1 MSAVRRL
8 VCVLGAAGFVFTG
21 LFLTARA
28 QPAPPEET
36 AAHAQAILSRYC
48 LRCHGGER
56 TEKKLK
62 VLDHQLLVTR
72 ENRSKHR
79 IVLPGKPDES
89 ELIRRLEDKNDPMP
103 PEGEDRPS
111 AQEVKVLRDW
121 IGQGAANFPEPPG
134 PAAAAGT
141 AGNSPLPAQV
151 KEIFRTHCFECH
163 GGSKTNAGVK
173 ILDQA
178 LLLAKN
184 KVVPGK
190 PDESLLF
197 QLITAGDD
205 SVMPPQG
212 QPRLGPEDVETV
224 RRWIAAG
231 AGPFPA
237 DVAAPVE
244 KDKDTPFK
252 GVVGV
257 DYVLKKILA
266 HVRTLPVEDRQYVR
280 YFSINHLLTGGATR
294 AELDLQRDAL
304 AKVINHLSLEETI
317 VRPESID
324 PPVNS
329 VFAVDI
335 RKLGWHRR
343 PLTRIKNKQ
352 AAGPGTLNFFD
363 LLDYPYG
370 TVYEDS
376 ETYDHLAEE
385 FLTPAAQVRPVVYVR
400 SDWFV
405 SVVTQPPL
413 YDDFMQLPADLKD
426 LETRLGVD
434 SAANLND
441 DVAKRAGMSVS
452 GVSRNNR
459 VVERHPFR
467 AGAYW
472 KSFDY
477 RDSVGQDNVFKDP
490 VNLHPTAGEMI
501 FNLPNGLQ
509 GYFVADGKGKR
520 LEAAATEIVTDKFA
534 EDKTVRNGLSCIRCH
549 DAGMKTFADNMHGA
563 MERLP
568 GSAGFDKRQ
577 VLRLYPGQDEMDR
590 YLKEDTDR
598 FTAALQ
604 KALGHPQTREPVIPV
619 SQRFLDAPLQ
629 LPAAAAELGLPDSG
643 GLKEL
648 FRSPQF
654 TGLGLIPLASE
665 GVVRRD
671 MWEDY
676 YGQVVRTLGLGVPLL
691 PLDGLTRRDFQPNPA
706 VDVELTTNKKGN
718 VFAPG
723 DELVIFVT
731 NKSNKDLYIE
741 LVGTSAGGQKVILP
755 LETNVV
761 KAGQKYRFPATG
773 GLRIQAGLGQEQ
785 ITLFA
790 SETAFPPGELLRG
803 QGVADRVVHPFYDL
817 RRDGKRLGLG
827 FDPARMVKKTI
838 DIETR

>member
-1 MSAVRRL
+1 VP
-8 VCVLGAAGFVFTG
+8 GT
-21 LFLTARA
+21 
-28 QPAPPEET
+28 PA
-36 AAHAQAILSRYC
+36 
-48 LRCHGGER
+48 
-56 TEKKLK
+56 
-62 VLDHQLLVTR
+62 
-72 ENRSKHR
+72 
-79 IVLPGKPDES
+79 ES
-89 ELIRRLEDKNDPMP
+89 ELLRRVEDMNDPMP

-111 AQEVKVLRDW
+111 PQEVKVLRDW
-121 IGQGAANFPEPPG
+121 IAAGAAPFPEPPG
-134 PAAAAGT
+134 PAAAAR
-141 AGNSPLPAQV
+141 ASGNSPLPAQV

-173 ILDQA
+173 ILDQP

-184 KVVPGK
+184 KVVPDK
-190 PDESLLF
+190 PDESPLF
-197 QLITAGDD
+197 QFITAQDD

-212 QPRLGPEDVETV
+212 QPRLGAEDVETV

-231 AGPFPA
+231 APPFPA

-252 GVVGV
+252 DVVGV

-280 YFSINHLLTGGATR
+280 YFSINHLLTGGATQV
-294 AELDLQRDAL
+294 ELELQRDAL
-304 AKVINHLSLEETI
+304 AKVINHLSWEENL
-317 VRPESID
+317 VRPEPID

-329 VFAVDI
+329 VFAVDV
-335 RKLGWHRR
+335 RKPGWHRR
-343 PLTRIKNKQ
+343 PFTRVKNKQ
-352 AAGPGTLNFFD
+352 AAGQAPLNFFD
-363 LLDYPYG
+363 LVLLDYPYG
-370 TVYEDS
+370 AVYQDS
-376 ETYDHLAEE
+376 ETFDHLVDE
-385 FLTPAAQVRPVVYVR
+385 FLTPAAQVRPIVYVR
-400 SDWFV
+400 ADWFV
-405 SVVTQPPL
+405 SVLTQPPL
-413 YDDFMQLPADLKD
+413 YDDFVQLPGDLKD

-434 SAANLND
+434 TAANLND
-441 DVAKRAGMSVS
+441 DVAKRAGLSVS

-459 VVERHPFR
+459 VVERHPSR
-467 AGAYW
+467 YGAFW

-477 RDSVGQDNVFKDP
+477 RDSVGSDNVFKDP
-490 VNLHPTAGEMI
+490 VHLHPAAGEMI

-520 LEAAATEIVTDKFA
+520 LEAAATE
-534 EDKTVRNGLSCIRCH
+534 EC
-549 DAGMKTFADNMHGA
+549 
-563 MERLP
+563 
-568 GSAGFDKRQ
+568 SAGFDKRQ

-598 FTAALQ
+598 FTTALQ
-604 KALGHPQTREPVIPV
+604 KVLGHPQTREPVVPV

-629 LPAAAAELGLPDSG
+629 LPAAAAELGLPDAA
-643 GLKEL
+643 GLKDV

-654 TGLGLIPLASE
+654 AGLGLLPLASE

-676 YGQVVRTLGLGVPLL
+676 YDQVVRQLGLGVPLA

-723 DELVIFVT
+723 DELVIFVA
-731 NKSNKDLYIE
+731 NKSGKDLHIE
-741 LVGTSAGGQKVILP
+741 LIGTSAGGQKVILP

-773 GLRIQAGLGQEQ
+773 GLRIQPGLGQEQ

-790 SETAFPPGELLRG
+790 GETAFPPGELLRG
-803 QGVADRVVHPFYDL
+803 QGVADRVVHRFYDL
-817 RRDGKRLGLG
+817 RRDGQRLSPA